1 MGAEPMMYLVAIIVP
16 PLALLLSG
24 RLFHAIFNAIPWGLS
39 IVIFVFS
46 FGLGS
51 FISSPLWI
59 IAVVHA
65 IYLVHK
71 ERAED
76 RMREIAEETMRE

>member
-1 MGAEPMMYLVAIIVP
+1 MMYLLAIIIP

-24 RLFHAIFNAIPWGLS
+24 RLFHAIFNAILWGLS
-39 IVIFVFS
+39 IVIFVFT
-46 FGLGS
+46 LGIAS

-65 IYLVHK
+65 VYLV
-71 ERAED
+71 
-76 RMREIAEETMRE
+76 

>member
-1 MGAEPMMYLVAIIVP
+1 MMYLLAIIIP

-24 RLFHAIFNAIPWGLS
+24 RLFHAVVNAILWGLS
-39 IVIFVFS
+39 IVIFVFT
-46 FGLGS
+46 LGIAS

-65 IYLVHK
+65 VYLVYSS
-71 ERAED
+71 R
-76 RMREIAEETMRE
+76 REAADD